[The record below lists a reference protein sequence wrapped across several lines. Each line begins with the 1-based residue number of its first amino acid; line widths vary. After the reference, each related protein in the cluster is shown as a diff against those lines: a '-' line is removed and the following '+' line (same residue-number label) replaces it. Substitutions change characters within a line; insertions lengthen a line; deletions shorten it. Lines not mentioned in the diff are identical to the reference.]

1 MGKMLVIKKFGLVG
15 KHIEYSF
22 SKKYFEKKFSKEN
35 DFINFKY
42 KNYDIKNIS
51 EIEKIFNIEKMS
63 GLNITIPYKEKII
76 PYLDGLTAT
85 ANEIGAVNTV
95 IFKNDK
101 ILGDNTDVIG
111 FKNALNLFTDSLP
124 KKALVLGSGGASKAV
139 EYVLRKNKI
148 EMIVVSRNPTN
159 NEIHYNDIDEKLLN
173 EYPLIINCT
182 PLGTFPK
189 TKNSPKIPYRYIN
202 SKNYLFDLIY
212 NPEETT
218 FMKKGLL
225 HGAKACNGHHMLIQQ
240 AEASWNLWK

>member
-1 MGKMLVIKKFGLVG
+1 MDEMLVDKEFGLVG

-22 SKKYFEKKFSKEN
+22 SKKYFERKFSKDN
-35 DFINFKY
+35 DYINFKY

-51 EIEKIFNIEKMS
+51 EIENIFNIKKIS

-76 PYLDGLTAT
+76 PYLDELTTT

-111 FKNALNLFTDSLP
+111 FENALNLFIDSLS

-139 EYVLRKNKI
+139 EYVLKKNKI

-159 NEIHYNDIDEKLLN
+159 KEIHYSDIDEKLLN
-173 EYPLIINCT
+173 DYQLIINCT

-189 TKNSPKIPYRYIN
+189 TKNFPKIPYKYIN
-202 SKNYLFDLIY
+202 SNNYLFDLIY
-212 NPEETT
+212 NPEETI
-218 FMKKGLL
+218 FMKKGLF
-225 HGAKACNGHHMLIQQ
+225 HGAKVCNGHHMLIQQ